1 METLFK
7 SRGKIEYMMG
17 REGGVKRAGQP
28 WVIVHVPN
36 SIAEYYRAQ
45 IIRHLINPFN
55 QDPNLGVNPVPDRIH
70 PPKWGAHITVLDG
83 RYDIPKD
90 RMQFWNKHNRETVE
104 FEYSPR
110 IMQIWKFFVLP
121 VTCPLLDDIRKELG
135 LKPHPLHITVG
146 RIE

>member
-17 REGGVKRAGQP
+17 REGGTKRAGQP

-45 IIRHLINPFN
+45 IVRHLINPFN
-55 QDPNLGVNPVPDRIH
+55 QEPYPNNPQPDKIH

-83 RYDIPKD
+83 RYDIPEARQK
-90 RMQFWNKHNRETVE
+90 FWKKYDKQTVE

-110 IMQIWKFFVLP
+110 VQQIWKFFVLP
-121 VTCPLLDDIRKELG
+121 VKCDLLEQIRTELG
-135 LKPHPLHITVG
+135 LQPKPLHITVG
-146 RIE
+146 RIGD